1 MHKILGIAVTISKE
15 TGLISVRIPLIIAN
29 RKADLPLLAKSHAIR
44 LRIKP
49 TNPGNVIT
57 LREKEFRGCAIKD
70 RTVDPNATTN
80 VVNAH
85 LKTSHIMVER
95 FSLRCP
101 IHKINQNVGPII
113 KYSTTAPEAITP
125 TSAKSEKDSVQTKV
139 PVIKLNNRRLLP
151 GLGLFE
157 IVISLLAKSK
167 QIQPRTRKEL
177 PVASKI
183 G

>member
-1 MHKILGIAVTISKE
+1 MSKE
-15 TGLISVRIPLIIAN
+15 MGLISVRTPPSMAN
-29 RKADLPLLAKSHAIR
+29 RNADLPLLAKSHAIK

-57 LREKEFRGCAIKD
+57 MREKEIKGCAIKD
-70 RTVDPNATTN
+70 RNVDPNVTTN

-85 LKTSHIMVER
+85 LKTSHIIVGR

-101 IHKINQNVGPII
+101 IHKINQNMGAII
-113 KYSTTAPEAITP
+113 KYSTTTHGATTH
-125 TSAKSEKDSVQTKV
+125 TSAKSENDSVQTKV
-139 PVIKLNNRRLLP
+139 PATKLNNRSLLP

-157 IVISLLAKSK
+157 FVSSLLAKSK
-167 QIQPRTRKEL
+167 QIQPKTRKEL
-177 PVASKI
+177 PVAMRI